1 MTVDVEILP
10 AITDDL
16 ALPERFN
23 GLDPKQQA
31 FVLALLRTGGDYA
44 RAYWVAYQPDIPKPD
59 KGSKEMKELRED
71 FKTRGL
77 MVWMDEGVQQAYQST
92 FANLIEPER
101 ASILKDLKQMSHGS
115 VTVLQRDEDTGEMME
130 VDVPIGPKE
139 RISAAKAFLDAT
151 KPVLA
156 TINATQNNISFD
168 GKEMAAMLQNAV
180 QGRRKVERTKARGKK
195 GNKK

>member
-1 MTVDVEILP
+1 MTDVEIIP
-10 AITDDL
+10 HVPEDL
-16 ALPERFN
+16 ALPEKFS

-31 FVLALLRTGGDYA
+31 FVLALIRVSGDIA
-44 RAYWVAYQPDIPKPD
+44 RAYLIAYRSDAELHPKGTPAA
-59 KGSKEMKELRED
+59 KRMRED
-71 FKTRGL
+71 FYTRGL
-77 MVWMDEGVQQAYQST
+77 LVWMEEGVQNAYQST
-92 FANLIEPER
+92 FSNLIEPDR
-101 ASILKDLKQMSHGS
+101 ASVLKDLKQMSNGS
-115 VTVLQRDEDTGEMME
+115 VTVLQKDEDTGEMVE
-130 VDVPIGPKE
+130 IDVPIGPKE

-195 GNKK
+195 GKKK